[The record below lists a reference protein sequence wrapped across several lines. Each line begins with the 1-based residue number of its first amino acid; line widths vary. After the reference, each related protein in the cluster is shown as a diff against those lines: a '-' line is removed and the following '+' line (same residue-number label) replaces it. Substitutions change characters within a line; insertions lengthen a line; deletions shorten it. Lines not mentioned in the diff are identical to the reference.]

1 MNIAGEKFAAKIAV
15 QGEDIH
21 EGKRT
26 LMVIHSFKHA
36 APEKADRLKVSSIL
50 SVNISLKFW
59 KYFDRDLFF

>member
-36 APEKADRLKVSSIL
+36 APEKAERLRVSENNYL
-50 SVNISLKFW
+50 HKFTT
-59 KYFDRDLFF
+59 FF